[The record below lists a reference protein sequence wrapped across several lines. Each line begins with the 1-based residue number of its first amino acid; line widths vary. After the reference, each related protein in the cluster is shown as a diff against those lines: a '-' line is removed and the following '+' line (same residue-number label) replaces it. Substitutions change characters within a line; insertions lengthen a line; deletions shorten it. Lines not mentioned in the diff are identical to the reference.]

1 MYSEVG
7 DYQGTVVNVSKSW
20 LLDPTN
26 QERLKDFI
34 EIYQNT
40 LQYMKANPEE
50 IIKQLAIFYNL
61 SMDAAKAVYQ
71 RLWGVDGLN
80 IGHDVF
86 NQQALKCVEM
96 LFTVDTNIEIP
107 NVRSWVLNDYIEK
120 K

>member
-1 MYSEVG
+1 
-7 DYQGTVVNVSKSW
+7 
-20 LLDPTN
+20 
-26 QERLKDFI
+26 
-34 EIYQNT
+34 
-40 LQYMKANPEE
+40 MKASPKE
-50 IIKQLAIFYNL
+50 IIKQLASFYNL
-61 SMDAAKAVYQ
+61 SIEAAKAVYQ

-80 IGHDVF
+80 VGYNIF